1 MSFIRHSKSE
11 DDTIKI
17 GRELA
22 EIIIDKASKSPMLPC
37 VTLSGTLGM
46 GKSVL
51 ARSIIRHLCGDDKME
66 VPSPTYTIVQNYE
79 LAPYNNVPLYHYDLY
94 RLESPEDLFDLGFD
108 DARFEGIT
116 LIEWPEKAIDYLPR
130 EALKIMIEPD
140 PHYKNAR
147 IIKSR
152 DIDE

>member
-11 DDTIKI
+11 EDTIKI

-22 EIIIDKASKSPMLPC
+22 DIIIEQAAKSPMLPC
-37 VTLSGTLGM
+37 ITLSGNLGM
-46 GKSVL
+46 GKSIL
-51 ARSIIRHLCGDDKME
+51 ARSIIRHLCGDEKMD

-79 LAPYNNVPLYHYDLY
+79 LAPHNHVPLYHYDLY

-116 LIEWPEKAIDYLPR
+116 LIEWPEKAIDYLPKD
-130 EALKIMIEPD
+130 ALKIMIESD
-140 PHYKNAR
+140 PQDKNAR